1 MHLPSPRGP
10 VTGSAER
17 GNHRPPSGRPRGE
30 SGACVPG
37 SAAFSASP
45 TANPVGPESGGEIVT
60 LKDLRRLEPVQTIS
74 DGGAVAGALV
84 GAALAVLI
92 IALLLGGLSVSPG

>member
-1 MHLPSPRGP
+1 MHLPSPRRP
-10 VTGSAER
+10 VTGTVER
-17 GNHRPPSGRPRGE
+17 GNHRPPQGGR
-30 SGACVPG
+30 GANPGPAWPG

-45 TANPVGPESGGEIVT
+45 TANPVGDESGGEIVT

-92 IALLLGGLSVSPG
+92 IALLLGGLSVLPS